1 MAVYTTTNYIGNTTD
16 IDEQVENDYYVGYK
30 EL

>member
-1 MAVYTTTNYIGNTTD
+1 MAVYTTNYIGNTTD